1 MNPPARS
8 ASVTRGANGSAIA
21 SSTAHAMTIS
31 QRRRTTKRPRAANGP
46 PSGPAVL
53 GGGVD
58 IAGECYRQPALR
70 AAVGLWYDPSD
81 GSSLT
86 RTYVQLFTIFFSRP
100 VEFGLATAMTVLMLV
115 ILVRAMFSAEKQTSL
130 SRFVTKP
137 SSRWLFAGLFL
148 LWALVFG
155 IGLQLVPHE
164 GANSPY
170 GGLGL
175 IAMFT
180 GLFIMMGFV
189 WAVIGE

>member
-1 MNPPARS
+1 
-8 ASVTRGANGSAIA
+8 
-21 SSTAHAMTIS
+21 
-31 QRRRTTKRPRAANGP
+31 
-46 PSGPAVL
+46 
-53 GGGVD
+53 
-58 IAGECYRQPALR
+58 
-70 AAVGLWYDPSD
+70 
-81 GSSLT
+81 
-86 RTYVQLFTIFFSRP
+86 VQLFTIFFSRP

-115 ILVRAMFSAEKQTSL
+115 ILVRAMFSSEKQTGL
-130 SRFVTKP
+130 SRFVTRP

-148 LWALVFG
+148 VWALVFG